1 MAAGAPRAAREGN
14 EAGLLAA
21 ARDGDPEALESLLGR
36 YQGSVLRFSRRMCR
50 DAEDARDVLQD
61 TLLAMARGI
70 RAFRGASSL
79 STWLY
84 TIARSHCIK
93 QRRRSKFAGPE
104 VSLDGQG
111 RETAAALP
119 DPGRGPEQMA
129 AERELS
135 QRLDE
140 ALARLEPEQ
149 REVLLLRDVEGLT
162 AAETAEVVGISVAAV
177 KSRLHR
183 ARASLRARL
192 RPVLEPAHSAP
203 AGCPDIVALFSR
215 HLEGEIDAGLC
226 AEMER
231 HLAACP
237 RCASA
242 CESLKETLRACRAL
256 PPADVPADLQ
266 ESIRRAVRNALA
278 GRD

>member
-1 MAAGAPRAAREGN
+1 MGEGAEPDLLEAARAGN
-14 EAGLLAA
+14 A
-21 ARDGDPEALESLLGR
+21 EALEYLLGR
-36 YQGSVLRFSRRMCR
+36 YQGRVLRFSRRMCR

-70 RAFRGASSL
+70 RAFRGDSSL

-93 QRRRSKFAGPE
+93 KRRRSKFAGAE

-111 RETAAALP
+111 RESAAAVP
-119 DPGRGPEQMA
+119 DPGRGPEEMA
-129 AERELS
+129 AERELG

-149 REVLLLRDVEGLT
+149 REVLVLRDVEGLT
-162 AAETAEVVGISVAAV
+162 AAETAEIVGISVAAV

-183 ARASLRARL
+183 ARAALRVHLQPQVGPAPE
-192 RPVLEPAHSAP
+192 RPSY
-203 AGCPDIVALFSR
+203 GCPDIVALFSR
-215 HLEGEIDAGLC
+215 HLEGEIDASLC

-231 HLAACP
+231 HLTACP
-237 RCASA
+237 RCTSL
-242 CESLKETLRACRAL
+242 CESLNETLRACRTV
-256 PPADVPADLQ
+256 PQADVSPDLQ
-266 ESIRRAVRNALA
+266 ESIRRAVRDALA
-278 GRD
+278 AAG